1 MALHSDPTS
10 LSLRT
15 SFRGDDLVSEEH
27 AIMSPNPSVCNSVR
41 NSRMPAI
48 LGSMEMLTCILIPN
62 SKIGAV
68 IGKGGS
74 IVKNIRESSGAK
86 ITICG
91 NCSGASGLG
100 GSENA
105 ADDSGNR
112 MVTIAGLYLTVLAAF
127 SAIVRQ
133 TEPVFGKGGNDEP
146 ARGGGGN
153 NSGSTCVRLLV
164 PTNKAGGLV
173 GRGGSTIRAIR
184 EQSCARIEIS
194 TQGLA
199 VLGGGLLDRV
209 VTIMGTFSA
218 CIRSYEMICL
228 QLVGIPNSG
237 PFATSRTS
245 QNDAEHGNGRAVHG
259 GGMVNTPMSQIHQQ
273 SRSGHQQQNLGC
285 GVGVYHGTMALQFS
299 PVPQVG
305 SPFHVPPSSSSRT
318 QQFERSNGVP
328 PSGYVPPTTWE
339 NIAPDQGGL
348 HTSASASTSYLGC
361 LPHSL
366 NTNGRR
372 RSSST
377 PDSYYRSSSSPSF
390 IADFTAGVIRNI
402 GLKND
407 EKTYNPSTAVS
418 MPTSCNAS
426 PAPIKITV
434 DMDIPYEAF
443 TAMRLDHGFSNI
455 MNISGAVLE
464 ELQTMPVSTS
474 SGLHGDV
481 GEVDVKGDGGV
492 KRVEELDV
500 EEFNEQECDSSKRKD
515 KCNEEDGQ
523 SDLLEQQE
531 KSLPLKW
538 GHDCCAG
545 YSLPSLK
552 EVCFPHSIS
561 TKSLGDSSSF
571 NSSLNSLKDNA
582 AFHEGCISSSNRIS
596 ITGTLE
602 VK

>member
-1 MALHSDPTS
+1 
-10 LSLRT
+10 
-15 SFRGDDLVSEEH
+15 
-27 AIMSPNPSVCNSVR
+27 MSPNLSACNSVR
-41 NSRMPAI
+41 NSRIPAI

-74 IVKNIRESSGAK
+74 IIKKIRESSGAK
-86 ITICG
+86 ITICS

-100 GSENA
+100 GGENA
-105 ADDSGNR
+105 ADDSGDR

-146 ARGGGGN
+146 TRGGGGH

-164 PTNKAGGLV
+164 PNNKAGGLI

-218 CIRSYEMICL
+218 CIRAYEMICL

-237 PFATSRTS
+237 PFATSPTS
-245 QNDAEHGNGRAVHG
+245 QNDAEHGNGWAVHG

-305 SPFHVPPSSSSRT
+305 SPFHVPPSSSSPT
-318 QQFERSNGVP
+318 QQFERLNRLP

-339 NIAPDQGGL
+339 NIAPHQGGL
-348 HTSASASTSYLGC
+348 HTSASASASTSYLGC

-377 PDSYYRSSSSPSF
+377 PDSYYRSSSSSSF
-390 IADFTAGVIRNI
+390 FADFTSGVIRNVC
-402 GLKND
+402 LKDD
-407 EKTYNPSTAVS
+407 EKMYNPSTAASV
-418 MPTSCNAS
+418 PISCNAP

-434 DMDIPYEAF
+434 DMDIPYEAL

-481 GEVDVKGDGGV
+481 GKVDVKGDGGV

-500 EEFNEQECDSSKRKD
+500 EEFNKQGCDSSGRKD
-515 KCNEEDGQ
+515 ECNEEDGQ

-531 KSLPLKW
+531 KSLTLKC

-552 EVCFPHSIS
+552 EVSLQHTIS
-561 TKSLGDSSSF
+561 TSF
-571 NSSLNSLKDNA
+571 NSSLSSLKDST
-582 AFHEGCISSSNRIS
+582 AFDGGCISSSNRIS